1 MKEIEL
7 QQYQPPPPPPPGLWS
22 QFSRQLA
29 IVLLIIASLLVLNMM
44 LPLISLLAITGIVIL
59 ILSFPLNLI
68 RTKTKLH
75 NAVATILVF
84 LPVAVVLLLLIS
96 GLTEWFFLT
105 VQSIVD

>member
-7 QQYQPPPPPPPGLWS
+7 QQYQPPPPPPPGQWS
-22 QFSRQLA
+22 RFSRQLA

-75 NAVATILVF
+75 NAVATILVI
-84 LPVAVVLLLLIS
+84 LPVAVVLLLIS
-96 GLTEWFFLT
+96 GLTEWFFFNRP
-105 VQSIVD
+105 IDR